1 MRLVSS
7 APVEEAADL
16 ARENERLKAE
26 LRLLEADLRR
36 ERDRVADAA
45 DAARHRFER
54 DLHDGAQQQLVA
66 LALDL
71 RLLQARLAGTDAAPT
86 VAALGDQL
94 AAALADLRELARGL
108 HPAILTE
115 RGLGPALQSLA
126 DRAPLPVLVAIETM
140 DRPAGRVE
148 ATAYYVVAEALTNVA
163 RHARASHASVDVRR
177 RGADLVVTVSDDG
190 KGGADTAEGTGLLG
204 LRDRLA
210 AHEGT
215 LAIES
220 RTGAGTRL
228 VAVIPRRPPC
238 RG

>member
-1 MRLVSS
+1 M
-7 APVEEAADL
+7 EEASDL

-26 LRLLEADLRR
+26 LRR
-36 ERDRVADAA
+36 ERDRAADAA

-71 RLLQARLAGTDAAPT
+71 RLLQARVAGTDVAPT
-86 VAALGDQL
+86 VAALGDRL

-115 RGLGPALQSLA
+115 RGLGPALQGLA
-126 DRAPLPVLVAIETM
+126 DRAPLPVLVAVEAIE
-140 DRPAGRVE
+140 RPPARVE

-177 RGADLVVTVSDDG
+177 RGTDLVVTVSDDG
-190 KGGADTAEGTGLLG
+190 IGGADTAEGTGLLG

-215 LAIES
+215 LTIES
-220 RTGAGTRL
+220 RAGAGTRL
-228 VAVIPRRPPC
+228 VAVIPSARGATRRPPC
-238 RG
+238 RD